1 MLLRGADS
9 LKTNPPVPKRA
20 GGFFCFC
27 TVWIYRQQA
36 KPVIYLGFSPKREQ
50 VLLRFGHKK
59 SKPPLFGGG
68 KEGVAPQKGGT
79 RGGLEKEH
87 NERNAMRGQPAN
99 AILIAES
106 TAAQHFSRKRKGI
119 CLPLLYKGRPKKEIL
134 CRNTIRKF
142 QPYETRTP
150 SGL

>member
-27 TVWIYRQQA
+27 TGRTYRQQA
-36 KPVIYLGFSPKREQ
+36 KPVVYLGFSPKREQ
-50 VLLRFGHKK
+50 AFFRFGHKK

-68 KEGVAPQKGGT
+68 KEGVAPQKSGT

-87 NERNAMRGQPAN
+87 NERNATRGQPAN
-99 AILIAES
+99 AILSAES

-150 SGL
+150 SGQ